1 MRGRT
6 NISGGGG
13 FIDGQLEKYEIAD
26 GKTVT
31 KGQFVEFETEPTTK
45 LFTKNPFYDH
55 YARVEKIEDGV
66 FWFLYNPRSSWIL
79 SVVDIRN
86 GFVVKDSYVLTPNYS
101 YSSNIILKEN
111 GNAIVF
117 DYATGYLKIMSY
129 SEANGI
135 EIASQFYIDGKEN
148 SSFYGMT
155 SELDKIILFFKK
167 TENSRY
173 YIEYIVLKI
182 SNETIE
188 ILKQETLSQTDSSY
202 NSSYIFNKTVN
213 NSIVLIIG
221 KKDVNATNSVKVF
234 DFNYENNTVSSKQ
247 ESVLQHCHSMISGM
261 DCMTENELSFFVEQ
275 NRNLHIYSMQDGLS
289 EINQYRVGSNS
300 GYDPSLTIE
309 SIINNQIIFANN
321 NYLPGSSIVYMEFY
335 TASIDKIGNIIPNK
349 KLRLEKS
356 MSDYYYASTGAF
368 FVNNNDIYYVGY
380 DGSNVLVFGLTMLS
394 DGSLEFKGIKKIK
407 PYDTVINGV
416 ANQSGTGGDTIEIY
430 VPTTE

>member
-26 GKTVT
+26 GKTVA

-45 LFTKNPFYDH
+45 PFTKNQFYDH
-55 YARVEKIEDGV
+55 YAQVEKIGDGI
-66 FWFLYNPRSSWIL
+66 FWFLYNPKSSWIL
-79 SVVDIRN
+79 SVIDIRN
-86 GFVVKDSYVLTPNYS
+86 GFVVKDSYVLTPNYN
-101 YSSNIILKEN
+101 YSSNIILEEN

-129 SEANGI
+129 SEVNGI

-155 SELDKIILFFKK
+155 SELDKIILFFRK
-167 TENSRY
+167 TENYSY

-182 SNETIE
+182 LNGTIE
-188 ILKQETLSQTDSSY
+188 ILKQETLSETDSSY

-221 KKDVNATNSVKVF
+221 KNDVSATNSVKVF

-261 DCMTENELSFFVEQ
+261 DCMTENELSFFVDRNE
-275 NRNLHIYSMQDGLS
+275 NLHIYSMQDGLS
-289 EINQYRVGSNS
+289 EINQYSVGNNNE
-300 GYDPSLTIE
+300 YNPSLTVE

-321 NYLPGSSIVYMEFY
+321 IDLLGSSSVCMEFY

-349 KLRLEKS
+349 KLRFEKP
-356 MSDYYYASTGAF
+356 MSPSYFASTGAF

-380 DGSNVLVFGLTMLS
+380 DRSFLVYGLTMLS

-416 ANQSGTGGDTIEIY
+416 ANQSGTEGDTIEIY

>member
-45 LFTKNPFYDH
+45 PFTKNPFYDH
-55 YARVEKIEDGV
+55 YAQVEKIEDGI

-79 SVVDIRN
+79 SVIDVRN
-86 GFVVKDSYVLTPNYS
+86 GFTVKDSYVLTPNYN
-101 YSSNIILKEN
+101 YSSNIILEVN

-155 SELDKIILFFKK
+155 SESDKIILFFQKK
-167 TENSRY
+167 ENYRY

-188 ILKQETLSQTDSSY
+188 ILKQETLSEMDSSH

-221 KKDVNATNSVKVF
+221 ENVVNTTNSVKVF

-247 ESVLQHCHSMISGM
+247 ESVLEHCHSMISGM
-261 DCMTENELSFFVEQ
+261 DCMTENELSFFVDKNEK
-275 NRNLHIYSMQDGLS
+275 LHIYSMQDGLS
-289 EINQYRVGSNS
+289 EINQYSVGSNNR
-300 GYDPSLTIE
+300 YNPSLTVE

-321 NYLPGSSIVYMEFY
+321 NDLSGSSSVYMEFY

-349 KLRLEKS
+349 KLRFERPMLAS
-356 MSDYYYASTGAF
+356 SFASTGAF

-380 DGSNVLVFGLTMLS
+380 DGSNFLVYGLTMLS

-416 ANQSGTGGDTIEIY
+416 ANQSGTEGDTIEIY

>member
-13 FIDGQLEKYEIAD
+13 FIDGQLEKYEIAG

-45 LFTKNPFYDH
+45 PFTKNPFYDH
-55 YARVEKIEDGV
+55 YAQVEKIGDGI

-79 SVVDIRN
+79 SVIDVRN
-86 GFVVKDSYVLTPNYS
+86 GFAVKDSYVLTPNYN

-155 SELDKIILFFKK
+155 SESDKIILFFKK
-167 TENSRY
+167 TKNNSR

-188 ILKQETLSQTDSSY
+188 ILKQETLSETNSSY

-221 KKDVNATNSVKVF
+221 KKDVSSPNSVKVF

-261 DCMTENELSFFVEQ
+261 DCMTGNELSFFVDINE
-275 NRNLHIYSMQDGLS
+275 NLHIYSMQDGLS
-289 EINQYRVGSNS
+289 EINQYSVGSKHEYS
-300 GYDPSLTIE
+300 PSLTVE
-309 SIINNQIIFANN
+309 SIINNQIIFANDI
-321 NYLPGSSIVYMEFY
+321 YLSGSVYMEFY

-349 KLRLEKS
+349 KLRFEKP
-356 MSDYYYASTGAF
+356 MSGSYFASTGAF

-380 DGSNVLVFGLTMLS
+380 DGSNVLVYGLTMLS

-416 ANQSGTGGDTIEIY
+416 ANQSGTEGDTIEIY

>member
-55 YARVEKIEDGV
+55 YARVEKIEDGI

-79 SVVDIRN
+79 SVIDVRN
-86 GFVVKDSYVLTPNYS
+86 GFAVKDSYVLTSNDN
-101 YSSNIILKEN
+101 YSSNIILEEN

-129 SEANGI
+129 SEENGI

-155 SELDKIILFFKK
+155 SESDKIILFFQKI
-167 TENSRY
+167 ENHRY

-188 ILKQETLSQTDSSY
+188 ILKQETLSETDSSY

-221 KKDVNATNSVKVF
+221 ENGVNTTNSVKVF

-247 ESVLQHCHSMISGM
+247 ESVLEHCHSMISGM
-261 DCMTENELSFFVEQ
+261 DCMTENELSFFVDKNEK
-275 NRNLHIYSMQDGLS
+275 LHIYSMQDGLS
-289 EINQYRVGSNS
+289 EINQYSVGSKNR
-300 GYDPSLTIE
+300 YNPSLTVE

-321 NYLPGSSIVYMEFY
+321 INLNGSSDVYMEFY

-349 KLRLEKS
+349 KLRFEKI
-356 MSDYYYASTGAF
+356 MSYSYFASTGAF

-380 DGSNVLVFGLTMLS
+380 DGGNFLVYGLTMLS

-416 ANQSGTGGDTIEIY
+416 ATQSGTEGDTIEIY